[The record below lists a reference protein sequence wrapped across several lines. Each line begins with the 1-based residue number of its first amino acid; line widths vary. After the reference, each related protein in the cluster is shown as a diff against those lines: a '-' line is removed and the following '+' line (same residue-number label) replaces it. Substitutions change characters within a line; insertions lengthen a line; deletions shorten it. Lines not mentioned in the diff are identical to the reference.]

1 MKTFYDPDS
10 ISFWLFLRN
19 HHWSNLRPSIPMSAR
34 RYGRKMKRFSCCT
47 FPSYI
52 KTFLHL
58 AAILIAKCFL
68 FSPGRRFVWFS
79 QSVMFKVFG
88 SQRETDKIVYWGI
101 WFFTS
106 IIWAFFF
113 PRQFFHDQATVL
125 TSHLPFSFISKLFQL
140 FQLAN
145 RHCWKTT
152 INPVCLKW
160 RFFGWSVSRYQNDDF
175 DEISP

>member
-1 MKTFYDPDS
+1 MNQFCTGQAGNLFVWIRLHRQRQMKTFYDPDS
-10 ISFWLFLRN
+10 ISFRLFLRN

-52 KTFLHL
+52 KTFLQL

-68 FSPGRRFVWFS
+68 FSPGKRFVWFS

-106 IIWAFFF
+106 IIWAFFPPQMIF
-113 PRQFFHDQATVL
+113 P
-125 TSHLPFSFISKLFQL
+125 
-140 FQLAN
+140 
-145 RHCWKTT
+145 
-152 INPVCLKW
+152 
-160 RFFGWSVSRYQNDDF
+160 WSSYCTHK
-175 DEISP
+175 SPTF